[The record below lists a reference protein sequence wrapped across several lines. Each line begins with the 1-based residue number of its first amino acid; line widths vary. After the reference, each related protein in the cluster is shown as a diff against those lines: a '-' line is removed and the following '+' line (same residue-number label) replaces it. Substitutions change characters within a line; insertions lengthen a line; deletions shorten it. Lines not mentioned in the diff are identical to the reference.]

1 MGVRVSDGLSGTLSV
16 VALPIGNLADITYR
30 AVEVLRAADVIAAE
44 DTRHLLK
51 LRRAYDI
58 TTPALSYHDFNEQSR
73 AQHLVELLREGKN
86 VALVSDAGT
95 PMVSDPGYR
104 VVRAAIEAGLR
115 VTSVPGASAAVAALV
130 ASGLP
135 TSQFRF
141 VGFPPRTRPRR
152 RAFFA
157 DLARDPATLVV
168 YEAPHRLLATLHDLF
183 EGLGDRSA
191 CLARNITK
199 DSESYQRGPMSSI
212 LSELEREPVV
222 RGEATIVVAGYVAEP
237 VDIDASTSANETIG
251 ALLDEG
257 LDTRA
262 ITRRVMAEHE
272 LSRRDAYALV
282 VGERTRRET
291 DGE

>member
-1 MGVRVSDGLSGTLSV
+1 MGVRVSDGVSGTLSV

-30 AVEVLRAADVIAAE
+30 AVEVLRAADMIAAE

-58 TTPALSYHDFNEQSR
+58 TAPALSYHDFNEQSR

-95 PMVSDPGYR
+95 PMVSDPGFR

-115 VTSVPGASAAVAALV
+115 VTSVPGACAAVAALV

-152 RAFFA
+152 RAFFGE
-157 DLARDPATLVV
+157 LAHDPATLVV
-168 YEAPHRLLATLHDLF
+168 YEAPHRLLATLSDLL
-183 EGLGDRSA
+183 EKLGDRSA
-191 CLARNITK
+191 CVARSITK
-199 DSESYQRGPMSSI
+199 QSESYQRGPMSSI
-212 LSELEREPVV
+212 LSDIEREPVV
-222 RGEATIVVAGYVAEP
+222 RGEATIIVAGNTEHAV
-237 VDIDASTSANETIG
+237 VDAPASASETIG
-251 ALLDEG
+251 KLLVEG

-262 ITRRVMAEHE
+262 IARRVMAEHG
-272 LSRRDAYALV
+272 LSRREAYALV
-282 VGERTRRET
+282 VGERTRQET
-291 DGE
+291 GGA